1 MLSQAEERE
10 ALDRR
15 VYTIDPAAATRA
27 LVQPRRLGGA
37 DFDKEGPFRGFK
49 SGHGVSHPLDRPASA
64 GAAASQASERQH
76 QQQQYALTLSS
87 GFRVSEAA
95 AAQLTPDAVARIQ
108 DRHGVRVS
116 VDRMQ
121 LGASRSFPMVRHC
134 SRTPCTVKDLGRCN
148 QQSAKLST

>member
-1 MLSQAEERE
+1 MGVLSQAEERE

-49 SGHGVSHPLDRPASA
+49 SGHPQTPHPPEEPASA
-64 GAAASQASERQH
+64 GAAASLASEHPQRP
-76 QQQQYALTLSS
+76 QQYALTLSS
-87 GFRVSEAA
+87 GFGIPEAA
-95 AAQLTPDAVARIQ
+95 AARLTPSVVARIQ
-108 DRHGVRVS
+108 DLHGVRVS

-121 LGASRSFPMVRHC
+121 LGASRSFPMVSGIRLLVLPYCVFAWHC
-134 SRTPCTVKDLGRCN
+134 WL
-148 QQSAKLST
+148 

>member
-27 LVQPRRLGGA
+27 VVQPRRLGGA

-49 SGHGVSHPLDRPASA
+49 SGHGVQHPLDVPASA
-64 GAAASQASERQH
+64 GAAASQATEHPQRP
-76 QQQQYALTLSS
+76 QQYALTLSS
-87 GFRVSEAA
+87 GFGIPEAA
-95 AAQLTPDAVARIQ
+95 AARLTPSVVARIQ
-108 DRHGVRVS
+108 DLHGVRVS

-121 LGASRSFPMVRHC
+121 LGASRSFPMVSGMRSLVLLYCVYVWHC
-134 SRTPCTVKDLGRCN
+134 RL
-148 QQSAKLST
+148 